1 MISILI
7 ILALLPSLPTWRGED
22 LDLLLHHHLHR
33 VHHHRQHHHHNFSEN
48 LVAMISILIIL
59 VLLPS
64 FLLGEERTLEKFPS
78 CLFNRCVASNCLTS
92 FVSPIE
98 YPYQIYVFAFT
109 REVARRSYNFS
120 MFTFIIFFVSLLSA
134 CLSSKEVGVLYL
146 TVVRTNSMYLYAY
159 MYLYRYQLFV
169 FV

>member
-1 MISILI
+1 
-7 ILALLPSLPTWRGED
+7 
-22 LDLLLHHHLHR
+22 
-33 VHHHRQHHHHNFSEN
+33 
-48 LVAMISILIIL
+48 MISILIIL

-92 FVSPIE
+92 FLSPIE
-98 YPYQIYVFAFT
+98 YRYQIYVFAFT
-109 REVARRSYNFS
+109 RRSYNFS
-120 MFTFIIFFVSLLSA
+120 MFTFITFFVSLLSA
-134 CLSSKEVGVLYL
+134 CLWSKEVGVLYL

-169 FV
+169 FVWKYLSSAIMFIYHQNTFACCYVTSHACLAPSTIHCPNMLYHYCVHYCTI